1 MVISNFLEQLP
12 VILMLVAIAM
22 GIYLRH
28 ITSRQSIHY
37 RTERTATRNENETLR
52 TRTREL
58 EVSVQ
63 GLQLD
68 RDSLTG
74 RATGCEQDRVN
85 LQQEV
90 SLLTKDNR
98 DLRYERNSAL
108 TALYAADAAYEQ
120 RYLDRQREAWFAHVR
135 RLHGNHNFR
144 RRADIGVNVFY
155 PLLRFLGYSQDAYDV
170 DHALP
175 RRGGPQPKLVHVSCY
190 VFELLGGGQVRSL
203 FVLQAIKPDIGINE
217 LARDA
222 VDMNAYWLG
231 ATRYVLADG
240 ETFELYRVGPDKRP
254 VVRCRLDDLGSYW
267 SQIYAELA
275 PSAF

>member
-37 RTERTATRNENETLR
+37 RTERAATRNENETLR

-135 RLHGNHNFR
+135 RLHGNHSFR